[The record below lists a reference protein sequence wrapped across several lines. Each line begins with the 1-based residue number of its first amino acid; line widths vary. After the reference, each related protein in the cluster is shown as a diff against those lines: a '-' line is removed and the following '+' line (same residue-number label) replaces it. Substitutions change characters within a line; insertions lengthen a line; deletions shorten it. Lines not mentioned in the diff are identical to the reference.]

1 MYEKIHP
8 TRKEKTRWDGFF
20 LAKSPEKKRGF
31 ISAAML

>member
-8 TRKEKTRWDGFF
+8 TGKEKTRWDGFL
-20 LAKSPEKKRGF
+20 LAKSAEKKRSF